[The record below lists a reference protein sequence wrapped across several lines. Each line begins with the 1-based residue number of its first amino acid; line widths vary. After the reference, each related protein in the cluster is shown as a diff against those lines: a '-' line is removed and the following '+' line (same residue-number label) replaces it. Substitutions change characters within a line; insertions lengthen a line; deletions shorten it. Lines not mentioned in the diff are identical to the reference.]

1 MQKGKCFV
9 KRNILR
15 LLALILLCMMGL
27 TTAFADEPL
36 YRSYAYTPDGHPF
49 YMQTPYEPVAIVGQY
64 LYTEGGE
71 QIKGLNA
78 PSDMSLADDGTVYI
92 ADRGNKRI
100 VQITLDGVLLREIGV
115 GTLKTPEGVYV
126 DSDGTVYVADSGNAN
141 IVIFNADGT
150 VRTTLVAPDDV
161 RLTGIMFTPMKIMVD
176 DRGYIYSLLKGSN
189 EGLMVMS
196 PDGKFQ
202 GYFGRN
208 ATQLTF
214 GERIK
219 RIFYT
224 DAQIETNSNA
234 VAPSITG
241 MCVSKNGFIYTTTS
255 NLNNL
260 QIKKFNAN
268 GDNLF
273 ANVETQVVV
282 DRRTDAMSAVSALY
296 VNEDG
301 LIYAVDATNVSVVLY
316 DANGAPMLMFGEK
329 LVGNDRRVGFFTDPC
344 AITSTA
350 DNRLLV
356 LDRAYNGIHV
366 FRPTTLTQKILSAVA
381 LYNDG
386 RYYDAEQ
393 SWQDILKANSSYYW
407 ANLGLGRIAYMRGD
421 YPESMARMVLAENQE
436 YYSDAMWKLRA
447 ETVQKHAA
455 TVILV
460 LAGFW
465 LVHTLLKKLL
475 HFDVFAFIRKIFSKL
490 HDWLVKPVYR
500 RFPAVELLV
509 QQLKFAPKVLRH
521 PVDTYYDATRRGMG
535 SLLSAVIVYIAF
547 LVLMVASRAVT
558 SFTFDMEGIRGV
570 NLVSFLL
577 LYVAPVILWSLGNY
591 LVGAITKGQGTMRGI
606 VISTI
611 YALMPLIVLSLP
623 LALLSNV
630 LTLAE
635 GSIYYLMQTII
646 MLWTA
651 LLLFTQ
657 VKEIHGYGFGETVKN
672 ILWILFVAAMA
683 VVAVLAIVGILI
695 QGWNFLNEF
704 FRELL
709 GYV

>member
-1 MQKGKCFV
+1 M
-9 KRNILR
+9 KRNMIR
-15 LLALILLCMMGL
+15 LLALILLCTMCL
-27 TTAFADEPL
+27 PAACADQPL

-49 YMQTPYEPVAIVGQY
+49 YMQPPYEPVAIIGQY

-100 VQITLDGVLLREIGV
+100 VQMTLDGVLLRELGV
-115 GTLKTPEGVYV
+115 GVLKTPEGVYV
-126 DSDGTVYVADSGNAN
+126 DADGTVYVADSGNAN
-141 IVIFNADGT
+141 IVIFNADGE
-150 VRTTLVAPDDV
+150 VRDTLTAPNDV
-161 RLTGIMFTPMKIMVD
+161 RLTGIMFTPMKVMVD
-176 DRGYIYSLLKGSN
+176 DRGYIYALLKGSN
-189 EGLMVMS
+189 EGLMIMS
-196 PDGKFQ
+196 PNGKFQ

-219 RIFYT
+219 RVFYT
-224 DAQIETNSNA
+224 DAQIETNANA

-255 NLNNL
+255 NLNDL

-273 ANVETQVVV
+273 ANVQTQVVV
-282 DRRTDAMSAVSALY
+282 DRRTDAKSAISSLY
-296 VNEDG
+296 VDENG
-301 LIYAVDATNVSVVLY
+301 LIYAVDATNGSVVLY
-316 DANGAPMLMFGEK
+316 DAGGAPLLMFGEK

-344 AITSTA
+344 AITATA

-366 FRPTTLTQKILSAVA
+366 FRPTTLTGKILSAVS

-386 RYYDAEQ
+386 RYYDAES
-393 SWQDILKANSSYYW
+393 SWRDILKANSSYYW
-407 ANLGLGRIAYMRGD
+407 ANLGLGRIDYMNGD
-421 YPESMARMVLAENQE
+421 WNASMARMVLAENQE

-447 ETVQKHAA
+447 ETVQKYAA

-460 LAGFW
+460 LAGLW
-465 LVHTLLKKLL
+465 VAHTLLKKLL
-475 HFDVFAFIRKIFSKL
+475 HFNLFTFIHKIFSKL

-500 RFPAVELLV
+500 RFPAMERLV

-521 PVDTYYDATRRGMG
+521 PVDTYYDATRRGKG
-535 SLLSAVIVYIAF
+535 SLLSAAIVYAAF
-547 LVLMVASRAVT
+547 LVIMIASRAVT
-558 SFTFDMEGIRGV
+558 SFTFDMEGLRGV
-570 NLVSFLL
+570 NLISFLL
-577 LYVAPVILWSLGNY
+577 FYVAPVILWILGNY
-591 LVGAITKGQGTMRGI
+591 LVGAITKGQGTLRGI
-606 VISTI
+606 IISSV

-623 LALLSNV
+623 LALVSNV

-635 GSIYYLMQTII
+635 AAIYTLAQTII
-646 MLWTA
+646 FLWTA

-683 VVAVLAIVGILI
+683 VVAVLAVVGILI

>member
-1 MQKGKCFV
+1 M
-9 KRNILR
+9 KRNIIR
-15 LLALILLCMMGL
+15 LLALVLLCL
-27 TTAFADEPL
+27 TSLASALADEPL
-36 YRSYAYTPDGHPF
+36 YRSYAYTPDGYPF
-49 YMQTPYEPVAIVGQY
+49 YMQTPYEPISIVGQY
-64 LYTEGGE
+64 LYTEDGE
-71 QIKGLNA
+71 QIKGLNG
-78 PSDMSLADDGTVYI
+78 PSDMSLADDGTLYI
-92 ADRGNKRI
+92 ADSKNKRI
-100 VQITLDGVLLREIGV
+100 VQITLDGVLLREIGA
-115 GTLKTPEGVYV
+115 GALKNPEGVYV

-141 IVIFNADGT
+141 IVIFNADGS
-150 VRTTLVAPDDV
+150 VRTKLVAPDDV
-161 RLTGIMFTPMKIMVD
+161 RLTGIMFTPTKVMVD
-176 DRGYIYSLLKGSN
+176 DRGYIYALLKGGN
-189 EGLMVMS
+189 EGLMIMS

-219 RIFYT
+219 RMFYT
-224 DAQIETNSNA
+224 DKQIETNSNA

-255 NLNNL
+255 NLKDL

-268 GDNLF
+268 GDNIF
-273 ANVETQVVV
+273 ANVQTQVVV

-296 VNEDG
+296 VNEEG
-301 LIYAVDATNVSVVLY
+301 LIYAVDATNGSVVLY
-316 DANGAPMLMFGEK
+316 DANGAPLLMFGEK

-344 AITSTA
+344 AITATA
-350 DNRLLV
+350 DERLLV

-366 FRPTTLTQKILSAVA
+366 FRPTTLTKKILAAVS

-386 RYYDAEQ
+386 RYPDAEGD
-393 SWQDILKANSSYYW
+393 WKDILKANSSYYW
-407 ANLGLGRIAYMRGD
+407 ANLGLGRIAYMKGD
-421 YPESMARMVLAENQE
+421 YAGSMERMKLAENQE

-455 TVILV
+455 TVILALV
-460 LAGFW
+460 GCW
-465 LVHTLLKKLL
+465 LVHTLLKKFLK
-475 HFDVFAFIRKIFSKL
+475 FNVFTLAKKGLSKL
-490 HDWLVKPVYR
+490 HELLVEPVYR
-500 RFPAVELLV
+500 RFPAAERLV
-509 QQLKFAPKVLRH
+509 QQLRFAPKVMRH

-535 SLLSAVIVYIAF
+535 SLLSAAIVYIAF

-577 LYVAPVILWSLGNY
+577 LYVAPVILWILGNY

-606 VISTI
+606 IISTI
-611 YALMPLIVLSLP
+611 YALMPMIVLSLP

-635 GSIYYLMQTII
+635 GSIYYLLQTII
-646 MLWTA
+646 MLWTV

-672 ILWILFVAAMA
+672 ILWILFVAAMT
-683 VVAVLAIVGILI
+683 VVALIAIVGILI

>member
-1 MQKGKCFV
+1 M
-9 KRNILR
+9 KRNIIR
-15 LLALILLCMMGL
+15 LLALILLCTMCL
-27 TTAFADEPL
+27 PAACADQPL

-49 YMQTPYEPVAIVGQY
+49 YMQPPYEPVAIVGQY

-92 ADRGNKRI
+92 ADRGNKRV
-100 VQITLDGVLLREIGV
+100 VQITLDGVLLRELGV
-115 GTLKTPEGVYV
+115 GVLKTPEGVYV
-126 DSDGTVYVADSGNAN
+126 DADGTVYVADSGNAN
-141 IVIFNADGT
+141 IVIFNADGE
-150 VRTTLVAPDDV
+150 VRDTLTAPNDV
-161 RLTGIMFTPMKIMVD
+161 RLTGIMFTPMKVMVD
-176 DRGYIYSLLKGSN
+176 DRGYIYALLKGSN
-189 EGLMVMS
+189 EGLMIMS
-196 PDGKFQ
+196 PNGKFQ

-219 RIFYT
+219 RVFYT
-224 DAQIETNSNA
+224 DAQIETNANA

-255 NLNNL
+255 NLNDL

-273 ANVETQVVV
+273 ANVQTQVVV
-282 DRRTDAMSAVSALY
+282 DRRTDAKSAISSLY
-296 VNEDG
+296 VDENG
-301 LIYAVDATNVSVVLY
+301 LIYAVDATNGSVVIY
-316 DANGAPMLMFGEK
+316 DAGGAPMLMFGEK

-344 AITSTA
+344 AITATA

-366 FRPTTLTQKILSAVA
+366 FRPTTLTGKILSAVA

-386 RYYDAEQ
+386 RYYDAES
-393 SWQDILKANSSYYW
+393 SWRDILKANSSYYW
-407 ANLGLGRIAYMRGD
+407 ANLGLGRIDYMNGD
-421 YPESMARMVLAENQE
+421 WNASMARMVLAENQE

-447 ETVQKHAA
+447 ETVQKYAA

-460 LAGFW
+460 LAGLW
-465 LVHTLLKKLL
+465 VAHTLLKKLL
-475 HFDVFAFIRKIFSKL
+475 HFNLFTLIYKIFSKL

-500 RFPAVELLV
+500 RFPAMERLV
-509 QQLKFAPKVLRH
+509 QQLKFAPRVLRH
-521 PVDTYYDATRRGMG
+521 PVDTYYDATRRGKG
-535 SLLSAVIVYIAF
+535 SLLSAAIVYAAF
-547 LVLMVASRAVT
+547 LVIMIASRAVT
-558 SFTFDMEGIRGV
+558 SFTFDMEGLRGV
-570 NLVSFLL
+570 NLISFLL
-577 LYVAPVILWSLGNY
+577 LYVAPVILWILGNY
-591 LVGAITKGQGTMRGI
+591 LVGAITKGQGTLRGI
-606 VISTI
+606 IISSV

-623 LALLSNV
+623 LALVSNV

-635 GSIYYLMQTII
+635 AAIYTLAQTII
-646 MLWTA
+646 FLWTA

-683 VVAVLAIVGILI
+683 VVAVLAVVGILI